1 MLTKTAIRHPAF
13 IAALKTA
20 AAEAM
25 AAASGNAPGWAFVR
39 NRKGRVSATVV
50 WHPGPQMVEVFDRTD
65 ADITDT
71 VLTALHVDSVRQ
83 QMIVALSKC
92 RAMLALC
99 KTMKTESGRR
109 AAHNLAKM
117 HLRRFALMRESI

>member
-1 MLTKTAIRHPAF
+1 MLNKTAIKHPAF

-20 AAEAM
+20 AAEAIK
-25 AAASGNAPGWAFVR
+25 AATGGTPSWAFVR

-50 WHPGPQMVEVFDRTD
+50 WHPGLQQLEVFDRSD
-65 ADITDT
+65 ADITET

-99 KTMKTESGRR
+99 KTMKTDSGRR

-117 HLRRFALMRESI
+117 HLQRFALMRESI